1 MVNVPCSRAR
11 GVCPEART
19 PETRVGANYRYQL
32 TFFHFSPRGRPA
44 RRSQSLPLLQPWCAL
59 HWDALRARPVG
70 GLHAAGSGTIV
81 WRRQRRRKRNGGRF
95 AAAQRQQLLGSL
107 LR

>member
-1 MVNVPCSRAR
+1 MFPR

-19 PETRVGANYRYQL
+19 PETRDGVNYRYQL
-32 TFFHFSPRGRPA
+32 FSTSRHAVVLHVA
-44 RRSQSLPLLQPWCAL
+44 RRVLPLLQPWCAL